1 MKVELGFD
9 RAQILGRPLPRA
21 SRRCPLGEIA
31 RHLRQPVGE
40 GLGGCVLIQ
49 DRSDGGRPVGLVTAT
64 DVLAVVGDLGWENQP
79 VDSLP
84 LTPPETIAL
93 EELDD
98 PSTLLLIMADRQ
110 VERLLVVDPQGQPV
124 AIVTL
129 ADAAFALAAG
139 LVPILNQQRL
149 SHIQLRTSAETM
161 RSTLEALP
169 DVVLILDARG
179 DRLDLVPTRPALGED
194 GREAE
199 VVSQTIASFV
209 ADGATSP
216 WLTPVR
222 EALALGR
229 PVQFEYALE
238 VEGELL
244 AFVAN
249 IAPMTDDTAVW
260 VARDVTAIKASEQ
273 ATQSAKA
280 DLENWVLALEQ
291 REGERSQLLAIS
303 ALLRNLASVAEF
315 EALVPAMLEPILGHG
330 ALWIGPLVEL
340 GGRSLHLTWG
350 EGDSTWGPE
359 DCWILTG
366 AGAGRSPEG
375 GIPPEGDGAAP
386 ACCSGDRDTTAPRR
400 SHCIPLCDRG
410 QVVGVLRIEGT
421 NDGKAHLWPSESF
434 LELLGERLLLTFTL
448 LYLIEERS
456 GPRSP

>member
-1 MKVELGFD
+1 VKVELGFD

-49 DRSDGGRPVGLVTAT
+49 DRSDGGRPVGLVTAA

-84 LTPPETIAL
+84 LAVPETVSL
-93 EELDD
+93 EELED
-98 PSTLLLIMADRQ
+98 PSALLLLMADRQ
-110 VERLLVVDPQGQPV
+110 VERLLVVDLQGQPV

-161 RSTLEALP
+161 RTTLEALP

-199 VVSQTIASFV
+199 VVSQMIASFV

-238 VEGELL
+238 VEGEPL

-260 VARDVTAIKASEQ
+260 VARDVTAIKAAEQ

-280 DLENWVLALEQ
+280 DLESWVLALEQ
-291 REGERSQLLAIS
+291 REGERSQLLS
-303 ALLRNLASVAEF
+303 MGALLRNLASVAEF
-315 EALVPAMLEPILGHG
+315 EALVPTMLEPILGDG
-330 ALWIGPLVEL
+330 LLWIGPLVGL
-340 GGRSLHLTWG
+340 GARSLRLEW
-350 EGDSTWGPE
+350 
-359 DCWILTG
+359 G
-366 AGAGRSPEG
+366 AGAGGWEPDGCWVLGGAGGLSGRSPDGLTLAES
-375 GIPPEGDGAAP
+375 DGAA
-386 ACCSGDRDTTAPRR
+386 CCSINRDAPRR
-400 SHCIPLCDRG
+400 SHCIPLRDRG
-410 QVVGVLRIEGT
+410 QTVGVLRIEGA
-421 NDGKAHLWPSESF
+421 NDDGKAHFWPSESF
-434 LELLGERLLLTFTL
+434 LELLGERLLLTFML
-448 LYLIEERS
+448 LQLLEERS
-456 GPRSP
+456 DPRSP

>member
-49 DRSDGGRPVGLVTAT
+49 DRNDGGRPVGLVTAT
-64 DVLAVVGDLGWENQP
+64 DVLAVMGDLGWENQP

-84 LTPPETIAL
+84 LTQPETIAL

-98 PSTLLLIMADRQ
+98 PSTLLLLMADRQ
-110 VERLLVVDPQGQPV
+110 VERLLVVDPQGQPL

-179 DRLDLVPTRPALGED
+179 DRLDLVPTRPALGDD

-273 ATQSAKA
+273 ASQSAKA
-280 DLENWVLALEQ
+280 DLENWVQALEQ
-291 REGERSQLLAIS
+291 REGERSQLLTIG

-315 EALVPAMLEPILGHG
+315 EALVPTMLEPILGDG
-330 ALWIGPLVEL
+330 LLWIGPLVGL
-340 GGRSLHLTWG
+340 GGRSLRLEWG
-350 EGDSTWGPE
+350 S
-359 DCWILTG
+359 G
-366 AGAGRSPEG
+366 AGGTWEPENCQVLAGSGAGSGRSPDGLTLAE
-375 GIPPEGDGAAP
+375 PDGAA
-386 ACCSGDRDTTAPRR
+386 CCSTNRDAPRR
-400 SHCIPLCDRG
+400 SHCIPLRDRG
-410 QVVGVLRIEGT
+410 QIVGVLRTEEGT
-421 NDGKAHLWPSESF
+421 DSKAHFWPSESF
-434 LELLGERLLLTFTL
+434 LELLGERLLLTFML
-448 LYLIEERS
+448 LQLLEERP